1 MTSMHTTQWALP
13 GDSVAPGDYDGDGKI
28 DLAVWRPS
36 NGTWHVLT
44 AANIMVTQEFGL
56 NGDVPTPGAFIY

>member
-36 NGTWHVLT
+36 NGT
-44 AANIMVTQEFGL
+44 
-56 NGDVPTPGAFIY
+56 